1 MLYGNK
7 AVPSLGIIAKEGYLK
22 VKKLSAFSICML
34 LLMLALCGCQKKEQQ
49 DGAASSASSDS
60 NILSDQTLL
69 KNILPGLEDVE
80 KTCWVEKAMGNPNVV
95 GPTDYS
101 EVGYAKLTDAKAKEI
116 LDSYTWTDVS
126 FEAQADGIDTSELS
140 GSKWMVC
147 KDFTNA
153 VLADSYLGTVYFNGS
168 TVWFDVITK

>member
-1 MLYGNK
+1 M
-7 AVPSLGIIAKEGYLK
+7 
-22 VKKLSAFSICML
+22 KKFSVFSICML
-34 LLMLALCGCQKKEQQ
+34 LLLLALCGCQKKEQQ
-49 DGAASSASSDS
+49 DATSSSDS

-69 KNILPGLEDVE
+69 QNILPGLEDVE
-80 KTCWVEKAMGNPNVV
+80 KTCWVEKKMGSSSVV

-101 EVGYAKLTDAKAKEI
+101 EIGYAKLTDAKAREI
-116 LDSYTWTDVS
+116 MNSYTWTDVS

-153 VLADSYLGTVYFNGS
+153 VLANSYQGTVYFDGS

>member
-1 MLYGNK
+1 
-7 AVPSLGIIAKEGYLK
+7 
-22 VKKLSAFSICML
+22 
-34 LLMLALCGCQKKEQQ
+34 MLALCGCQKKEQQ
-49 DGAASSASSDS
+49 DASASSDS

-80 KTCWVEKAMGNPNVV
+80 ETCWIEKAMGSSRVV

-153 VLADSYLGTVYFNGS
+153 VLANSYLGMVYFNGS
-168 TVWFDVITK
+168 TVWFDVTTQ

>member
-1 MLYGNK
+1 M
-7 AVPSLGIIAKEGYLK
+7 
-22 VKKLSAFSICML
+22 KKFSVFSICML
-34 LLMLALCGCQKKEQQ
+34 LLLLALCGCQKKEQQ
-49 DGAASSASSDS
+49 DATSFSDS

-69 KNILPGLEDVE
+69 QNILPGLEDVE
-80 KTCWVEKAMGNPNVV
+80 KTCWVEKKMGSSSVV

-101 EVGYAKLTDAKAKEI
+101 EIGYAKLTDAKAREI
-116 LDSYTWTDVS
+116 MNSYTWTDVS

-153 VLADSYLGTVYFNGS
+153 VLANSYQGTVYFDGS

>member
-1 MLYGNK
+1 M
-7 AVPSLGIIAKEGYLK
+7 
-22 VKKLSAFSICML
+22 KKLSIFSICML

-49 DGAASSASSDS
+49 DATVSSASSDS

-80 KTCWVEKAMGNPNVV
+80 KTCWVEKKMGSSTVV

-153 VLADSYLGTVYFNGS
+153 VLANSYLGMVYFNGS
-168 TVWFDVITK
+168 MVWFDVTTQ

>member
-1 MLYGNK
+1 M
-7 AVPSLGIIAKEGYLK
+7 
-22 VKKLSAFSICML
+22 KKLSVFSICVL
-34 LLMLALCGCQKKEQQ
+34 LLMLVLCGCQKKERQ
-49 DGAASSASSDS
+49 DAVATSSDS

-69 KNILPGLEDVE
+69 QNILPGLEGVE
-80 KTCWVEKAMGNPNVV
+80 KTCWVEKTMGSSSVV

-101 EVGYAKLTDAKAKEI
+101 EAGYAKLTDAKAKEI

-140 GSKWMVC
+140 GSKWMTC
-147 KDFTNA
+147 KDFTKA
-153 VLADSYLGTVYFNGS
+153 VLANSYQGIVYFDGS